1 MWEEAIKFINAHS
14 SFVVTTHVHPD
25 GDALGSQLALG
36 LFLERKGKRAVMLND
51 DPVPQVYAFLNQ
63 DSRIGQYDPVGG
75 DALLADCQA
84 AIVADGGALERVG
97 KVGEAIAKRGLP
109 TLCIDHHWTNG
120 GFATLN
126 VIVPTAPSSASLVL
140 DLMKAMGEQ
149 PTPREAEALYVGLAT
164 DTGWFRFPNVTADAF
179 RQAADLV
186 EFGAEPARIYEM
198 VYENLSWPRT
208 RLLAKAMAT
217 LESDADGRI
226 AYFKVTRDM
235 LRQTGATAADVEG
248 FVDKMREL
256 AGVEVIMMFREQDD
270 GTTRVSLRAKH
281 DADVGSLAVRFG
293 GGGHRRAAGITLHE
307 PLDSAIPKILAAAR
321 QTLAESQTRG
331 ESD

>member
-1 MWEEAIKFINAHS
+1 MWEEAIEFIRSHHR
-14 SFVVTTHVHPD
+14 FVITTHVHPD
-25 GDALGSQLALG
+25 GDALGSQIALG
-36 LFLERKGKRAVMLND
+36 LFLERTGKQVVMVND
-51 DPVPQVYAFLNQ
+51 DPVPRVYRFL
-63 DSRIGQYDPVGG
+63 DEGGRVRQYDPGRDDG
-75 DALLADCQA
+75 AIAACQA
-84 AIVADGGALERVG
+84 AIVADGGSLERVG
-97 KVGEAIAKRGLP
+97 RVGETIRRLGLP

-140 DLMKAMGEQ
+140 ELMEAMGER
-149 PTPREAEALYVGLAT
+149 PTGREAEALYVGLAT
-164 DTGWFRFPNVTADAF
+164 DTGWFRFPNVTAGAF
-179 RQAADLV
+179 RQAAELV
-186 EFGAEPARIYEM
+186 ELGADPARIYEM

-226 AYFKVTRDM
+226 AYFKVTRKM
-235 LRQTGATAADVEG
+235 LRETGATAEDVEG

-281 DADVGSLAVRFG
+281 DTDVGSLAVRFG
-293 GGGHRRAAGITLHE
+293 GGGHRRAAGITLDE
-307 PLDSAIPKILAAAR
+307 PLETAIPKLLAAAR
-321 QTLAESQTRG
+321 QALEEDEAARG
-331 ESD
+331 

>member
-1 MWEEAIKFINAHS
+1 
-14 SFVVTTHVHPD
+14 
-25 GDALGSQLALG
+25 
-36 LFLERKGKRAVMLND
+36 MLND
-51 DPVPQVYAFLNQ
+51 DPVPQVYAFLNR
-63 DSRIGQYDPVGG
+63 DGRIGQYDPAGG

-126 VIVPTAPSSASLVL
+126 VIVPAAPSSASLVL

-186 EFGAEPARIYEM
+186 ELGADPARIYEM

-226 AYFKVTRDM
+226 AFFKVTRDM

-256 AGVEVIMMFREQDD
+256 AGVEVIMMFREQDE

-321 QTLAESQTRG
+321 QTLAEAQEPG
-331 ESD
+331 GSD